1 MQIGAFL
8 NSRRIFYV
16 FMLKKLSI
24 KNMSKTNGFTM
35 TELVVTIAL
44 IGTLLS
50 FAVPRYT
57 TVTEEM
63 QAERNI
69 ANMQVIRES
78 FFHYFYRMHQQKG
91 RVAHFPPQPTNETKV
106 MDDTWADTPI
116 DATLSPDKP
125 KDLFA
130 TNELPK
136 NANNNPFKYTTW
148 EETPTVTTDQPVDTD
163 GDGNQDVDENGELVF
178 ESVMV
183 TGEKEY
189 YIKIEDIDS
198 DSPSYGKSFT
208 YSI

>member
-8 NSRRIFYV
+8 NSERIFYH
-16 FMLKKLSI
+16 FMIKKL
-24 KNMSKTNGFTM
+24 NMKKMLRINGFTM
-35 TELVVTIAL
+35 TELVVTVAL

-57 TVTEEM
+57 SVAEET
-63 QAERNI
+63 QGERNI
-69 ANMQVIRES
+69 ANMQVIREA

-106 MDDTWADTPI
+106 MDDVWANTPI

-130 TNELPK
+130 RQELPK
-136 NANNNPFKYTTW
+136 NANSNPFKYTTW
-148 EETPTVTTDQPVDTD
+148 EETPTLTTNQPVDLD
-163 GDGNQDVDENGELVF
+163 GDGNQDIDENGNLIF
-178 ESVMV
+178 ESVTV
-183 TGEKEY
+183 TGQKEY
-189 YIKIEDIDS
+189 YIKIEDIDL
-198 DSPSYGKSFT
+198 DSPTYGKSFT